1 MWLYSRLCSK
11 YVETVLYMDTVACKE
26 YKVKWNY
33 VLVFEPSN
41 VFFFRPMINLIF
53 MRQLIFLNVIRILT
67 SLR

>member
-1 MWLYSRLCSK
+1 MWTLVHAKSII
-11 YVETVLYMDTVACKE
+11 VE
-26 YKVKWNY
+26 WNY

-53 MRQLIFLNVIRILT
+53 MRRLTFQNVIRILT